1 MKLNWNKIDIPNI
14 NSVICDKIE
23 RENKITGCSAVGSA
37 RRSGRR
43 GREFKSLHPDQI
55 PKK

>member
-43 GREFKSLHPDQI
+43 GREFKSLHPDQ
-55 PKK
+55 